1 MYKLSPET
9 EARTQASKQKASI
22 NFFFILKVSNLGRKT
37 ELLNEMKTKR
47 TGTFYEKKSKIYYS
61 LIPLRGYSSV
71 VEHSTADRE
80 VLGSNPSVP

>member
-47 TGTFYEKKSKIYYS
+47 TVTIYEKI
-61 LIPLRGYSSV
+61 
-71 VEHSTADRE
+71 
-80 VLGSNPSVP
+80 